1 MNRNFLLSLFSIG
14 ILFNSCAG
22 DYSPKPRSYFRID
35 LPEKKYQ
42 VYSGDCAYS
51 FDFPVYAQILPDK
64 DKEAK
69 PCWIDVH
76 YPQFNGRIHLS
87 YQSFCI

>member
-1 MNRNFLLSLFSIG
+1 MNRNFLLSLFSIC

-42 VYSGDCAYS
+42 VYSGDCPYS
-51 FDFPVYAQILPDK
+51 FDFPIYAQILPDN

-76 YPQFNGRIHLS
+76 YPQFNG
-87 YQSFCI
+87 